1 MGFYETYKAVF
12 DAVAMSVAGISG
24 IKQVVKGERFK
35 VKELPLAIVNPEE
48 TVAEQAVIGSALACN
63 IFFTIIIL
71 CRETEPEDWFA
82 DVISLMGGVV
92 DAILADRTLGG
103 AAKDVIPET
112 FVPGEATLRNRLYYG
127 GVMRFRAFLHY
138 TPS

>member
-1 MGFYETYKAVF
+1 MGFYEIYKAVF
-12 DAVAMSVAGISG
+12 DAVATAVAGISG

-35 VKELPLAIVNPEE
+35 VKELPLAILNPEE
-48 TVAEQAVIGSALACN
+48 TLVEQAVIGSTLACN
-63 IFFTIIIL
+63 IFFMVIVL

-82 DVISLMGGVV
+82 DVISLMGEIF

-103 AAKDVIPET
+103 AAKDVIPIT

-127 GVMRFRAFLHY
+127 GAVRFQAFLHY
-138 TPS
+138 TP